1 MGGDD
6 KEPKNQTHE
15 MQTWKCRVD
24 SEMKQAAEWE
34 ENWGFLK
41 GMGSSHPP
49 PPKATDYA
57 PSEAESDFEIGGAK
71 FKWVANRGLCPKEKY
86 ARPLTTQQ
94 EIGWRPSIELFGVSQ
109 HGVKRDPGI
118 WAER

>member
-1 MGGDD
+1 MAE
-6 KEPKNQTHE
+6 KEPKNPEHQ
-15 MQTWKCRVD
+15 MKMWKDRVD
-24 SEMKQAAEWE
+24 TEMKQAAEWE

-41 GMGSSHPP
+41 GSNMNGGPP
-49 PPKATDYA
+49 PPAKADYE
-57 PSEAESDFEIGGAK
+57 PSEAAESDFEIGGAK
-71 FKWVANRGLCPKEKY
+71 FKWVANRGLAPKEKY